1 MEIKNETQM
10 VVADSEGKEH
20 LVQILFT
27 YENEERGHSYVFV
40 YLEGEE
46 DDVMPFIYN
55 EEDKSLTEI
64 EDEEEFD
71 EIEEVFNAFVDEKLI
86 KLKIGHFK

>member
-1 MEIKNETQM
+1 MIKDDEIMITLDDGTE
-10 VVADSEGKEH
+10 VVYK
-20 LVQILFT
+20 ILFT

-55 EEDKSLTEI
+55 EEDKSLVEI

-86 KLKIGHFK
+86 